1 MLDKSTKSQIIET
14 ISDLISIKSV
24 TPDEGECIEYVKK
37 YLEALNFKT
46 NILKYNKTSN
56 IYASLG
62 SGKNLCFLGHTDVV
76 PVQNLEL
83 WSVDPFKLTLKSGK
97 CYGRGTSDMK
107 GTIGCFLVALKD
119 VLAENKLNKQISVF
133 ITGDEEGDGNDGV
146 KRVVREFLEPN
157 AVKIDYCLIG
167 EPTGEC
173 DFLDCVKYGRRG
185 SVNFEIKFTGQGGH
199 IAYPQ
204 NFVNPITSAV
214 KVANAL
220 RSHIFDTGN
229 EFFEPTNLEVRNFDA
244 VNPVSNM
251 IPRYAV
257 ISFNIRYSNLHSLES
272 ISKQVEN
279 IIKES
284 SYCEYEITN
293 SYGADGYFSK
303 ESNFSKKIH
312 EIINK
317 ISGKSPVKS
326 TTGGVTDGRFI
337 NHICENIYEI
347 GTTAK
352 MAHKIDEFV
361 DEEEFYVLY
370 SIYKQI
376 LVSYL
381 NDSF

>member
-1 MLDKSTKSQIIET
+1 MLDKNTKSQIIQT
-14 ISDLISIKSV
+14 ISDLISIKSI
-24 TPDEGECIEYVKK
+24 TPDEGECVEYVKK
-37 YLEALNFKT
+37 YLEALDFNT
-46 NILKYNKTSN
+46 NILKYNNTSN
-56 IYASLG
+56 IYASIG

-83 WSVDPFKLTLKSGK
+83 WKFDPFKLTLKDNK

-107 GTIGCFLVALKD
+107 GAIGCFLVALKN
-119 VLAENKLNKQISVF
+119 VLNEHKPNKQISVF

-146 KRVVREFLEPN
+146 KRVVREFLEPKN
-157 AVKIDYCLIG
+157 IKIDYCLIG

-173 DFLDCVKYGRRG
+173 EFLDCVKYGRRG

-199 IAYPQ
+199 IAYPHS
-204 NFVNPITSAV
+204 FTNPITSAV

-220 RSHIFDTGN
+220 KSYVFDTGN

-251 IPRYAV
+251 IPRYAT
-257 ISFNIRYSNLHSLES
+257 ISFNVRYSNLHNLNS
-272 ISKQVEN
+272 ISEQVES
-279 IIKES
+279 IIKENS
-284 SYCEYEITN
+284 ECEYSIT
-293 SYGADGYFSK
+293 SSHGADGYFSD
-303 ESNFSKKIH
+303 ESEFSNLIHKIV
-312 EIINK
+312 K
-317 ISGKSPVKS
+317 DVSGKDAQKS

-337 NHICENIYEI
+337 NHICKNIYEV

-361 DEEEFYVLY
+361 EEEEFYVLY
-370 SIYKQI
+370 SIYKKI